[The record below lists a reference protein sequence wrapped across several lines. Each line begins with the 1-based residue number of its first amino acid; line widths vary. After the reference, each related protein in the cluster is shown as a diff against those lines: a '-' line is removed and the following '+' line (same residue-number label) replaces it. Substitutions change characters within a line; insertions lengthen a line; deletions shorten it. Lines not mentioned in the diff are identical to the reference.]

1 MARKKKNDFWDDVED
16 LNTVSDN
23 DQTGDDDTAEVAV
36 DEEWSAVKS
45 LPLKVIM
52 RFLLMVSCLV
62 ALVSAYIAYEYV
74 NDRYAGGSYSTD
86 FFDSAS
92 FADEYNKSMDQL
104 LQLVQAMEAD
114 PSVTQAGNEELLT
127 TLVENYMGKD
137 TNFSFMILDS
147 DKYRIA
153 ASGDDAKDR
162 IEGSNHY
169 VAISNMDGQT
179 SIQSPIAGK
188 LLDKDAWTKVLSE
201 TSNKYIIY
209 SAVDNTLAQP
219 DSFYKAEMSF
229 EKMGEYF
236 GAARFVGI
244 IAAVIFVICLIFC
257 IMSTGMKRGYD
268 GVCLTWWDRVF
279 TEIALVVMIAVAI
292 ALGIGVR
299 KLMKMDGDLYHY
311 GAAALAVVTYGW
323 VIRSYFSMVRRIKA
337 GRLLR
342 CSIIGTIVGGISR
355 GIGKLPSPLNVIVG
369 AVILVAINGGLI
381 YGVIFMRQYTVKGI
395 PVMFIA
401 APVIFIIELL
411 ALLVHSGG
419 SDDEDDEV
427 EEETEQEPVD
437 EEDDV
442 RIAAAPGRKNTQ
454 VQETERVQN
463 TPANDEPMDWEAM
476 DLGKAIAE
484 AERSQTQKRQN
495 TSADILSE
503 QTVLNVQDDMAEG
516 MTGYVAS
523 NVVDVT
529 DGKTEVL
536 SVEDVEKAIRE
547 SGLTPEIQP
556 RPQAQPVQTAQT
568 VRPAEETVVN
578 MAPVKPV
585 KEQPTAK
592 QPIMEAADDGRVN
605 FVQLNKDVR
614 KEFRAALK
622 ARGVGVTVRA
632 PEKPVI
638 IDIDRNS
645 LKMIITDI
653 FTQIERFSAD
663 NERAYVEV
671 YRQDGKVVYIVKITV
686 APDKTEEAVKAA
698 TGDNSFDNA
707 RKIVEANAGRFV
719 VAFDNGMMK
728 AGMMIDAAE

>member
-16 LNTVSDN
+16 LDTSST
-23 DQTGDDDTAEVAV
+23 DQTGDNDTAEVTV
-36 DEEWSAVKS
+36 DEEWSAAKS
-45 LPLKVIM
+45 LPLKVVM

-74 NDRYAGGSYSTD
+74 DDRYAGGSYSTD

-92 FADEYNKSMDQL
+92 FANEYNKSMDQL

-162 IEGSNHY
+162 IESSNHY
-169 VAISNMDGQT
+169 VAISNVDGEP

-188 LLDKDAWTKVLSE
+188 LLNKDSWTKILSE

-209 SAVDNTLAQP
+209 SAVDNDLAKA
-219 DSFYKAEMSF
+219 DSFYRAELSF
-229 EKMGEYF
+229 DKMGEYF
-236 GAARFVGI
+236 GMARFVGV
-244 IAAVIFVICLIFC
+244 IAAIIFVICLIFC

-268 GVCLTWWDRVF
+268 GVQLTWWDKVF
-279 TEIALVVMIAVAI
+279 TEISLIVMVAVAI
-292 ALGIGVR
+292 ALGLGIR
-299 KLMKMDGDLYHY
+299 KLMRMDGDLYRY
-311 GAAALAVVTYGW
+311 AAAGLVVVTYGW
-323 VIRSYFSMVRRIKA
+323 VIRSYFSIVRRIKA
-337 GRLLR
+337 GRLMR
-342 CSIIGTIVGGISR
+342 CSIIGTIAGGIS
-355 GIGKLPSPLNVIVG
+355 KLPSPLNIILG
-369 AVILVAINGGLI
+369 AIILIAINGGMI

-395 PVMFIA
+395 PIMFIV
-401 APVIFIIELL
+401 APIVFIIELL
-411 ALLVHSGG
+411 ALLTHNGG
-419 SDDEDDEV
+419 SDDEDEDDA
-427 EEETEQEPVD
+427 EETESG
-437 EEDDV
+437 EEADAQASEDL
-442 RIAAAPGRKNTQ
+442 A
-454 VQETERVQN
+454 ERVNPQIQEDRQEM
-463 TPANDEPMDWEAM
+463 PAKDEPMDWEAL
-476 DLGKAIAE
+476 DLGKAIEE
-484 AERSQTQKRQN
+484 AERSQQQKQP
-495 TSADILSE
+495 TSSADQMME
-503 QTVLNVQDDMAEG
+503 QTVLNVRESMQ
-516 MTGYVAS
+516 T
-523 NVVDVT
+523 VT
-529 DGKTEVL
+529 QNTAADGKTEVL
-536 SVEDVEKAIRE
+536 SVEDVEKALRA
-547 SGLTPEIQP
+547 SGLTPEVQKPVQP
-556 RPQAQPVQTAQT
+556 SPVQTA
-568 VRPAEETVVN
+568 RPAEETVVN
-578 MAPVKPV
+578 MPPVQPAAEQRAVQQPAMEPV
-585 KEQPTAK
+585 
-592 QPIMEAADDGRVN
+592 DDGRVN

-638 IDIDRNS
+638 IDIDRRS

-686 APDKTEEAVKAA
+686 AADQTEAAVKAA
-698 TGDNSFDNA
+698 AGDSSFDNA

-719 VAFDNGMMK
+719 VTFDNGMMK